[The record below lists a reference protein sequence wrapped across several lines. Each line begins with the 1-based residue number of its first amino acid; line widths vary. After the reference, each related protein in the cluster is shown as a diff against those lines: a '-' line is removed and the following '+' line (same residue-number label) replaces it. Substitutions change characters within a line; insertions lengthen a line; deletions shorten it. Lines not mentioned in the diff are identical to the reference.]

1 MSADRVVHRTC
12 PLCEAGC
19 GLDLHLDAEDR
30 ITLVRGDRDDVFSG
44 GFLCPKGSALG
55 RLEADPDRLRTP
67 MVRDGD
73 EWRAVSWAEA
83 WERVAAGLGGVIEA
97 HGRGSVAVYL
107 GNPTVHTL
115 SLLTHARV
123 FLQALGTPQLYT
135 ASTLDQMPRHVA
147 SGFLYGGAMTVPV
160 PDLDRTDLL
169 VVIGANP
176 LESNGSMCTAPDF
189 PGRIDRIRARG
200 GRVIVVDPRRT
211 RTAERADRHLAP
223 LPGTDAHLLMGV
235 VRVLLREGLVDLG
248 AAAPFVDPAEVA
260 RLADLA
266 EPFTPDAVAA
276 VCGITA
282 DDVVALARDLATT
295 ERSAV
300 YGRIGTCVQ
309 EFGTLATWLVDVVN
323 LLTGSLDRPGGS
335 MFASAAA
342 GSSTPPGGRRGGRG
356 YRTGRWRSRVRGAPE
371 VQGEVPVSALV
382 EEITTPGDGQV
393 RALVAVAGNPVVS
406 GPDGAALDAALA
418 GLDFMVVVGVYLDET
433 SRHADVVLPSPPLL
447 ARGHYDITLLQVAVR
462 NVANW
467 SPPVTTD
474 PAIVDDVEIMLRL
487 AAIVAE
493 PSAGD
498 GARSVADVD
507 VDALDDA
514 YVAGLV
520 DEAIGRTAGPL
531 AGRDREEI
539 LAQLAPRRGSAR
551 VLDLHLR
558 SGPYGDHFGARATV
572 EVPTDDGTR
581 VIAALSLDELER
593 NPHGV
598 DLGPLQPRLDDIL
611 RTPSGNV
618 ELLRDEIVAD
628 LTDRLV
634 PTLPGRTPDPEHPL
648 LLVGRR
654 DLRSNNSWMHNVE
667 VLVKG
672 RERCTLHV
680 HPDDAARHGLV
691 DGATA
696 RVSNATGSI
705 EVPVE
710 VTDRIRPGVVSV
722 PHGWGHGRP
731 GSRQRVAARHAG
743 ANVNLL
749 VGPTALD
756 ALSGTTV
763 LVGVPVAVSAA
774 SS

>member
-1 MSADRVVHRTC
+1 MTRVVVRSC

-19 GLDLHLDAEDR
+19 GLELHLDDADR

-44 GFLCPKGSALG
+44 GFLCPKGAALG
-55 RLEADPDRLRTP
+55 RLESDPDRLRAP
-67 MVRDGD
+67 VVRDGD
-73 EWRAVSWAEA
+73 GWREVSWTEA
-83 WERVAAGLGGVIEA
+83 WTRVADGLGAVIDA
-97 HGRGSVAVYL
+97 HGRGAVGVYL

-115 SLLTHARV
+115 SLLTHTRV
-123 FLQALGTPQLYT
+123 FLQALGTPQLFT
-135 ASTLDQMPRHVA
+135 ASTVDQMPRHVA

-176 LESNGSMCTAPDF
+176 VESNGSMCTAPDF
-189 PGRIDRIRARG
+189 PGRLDRIRERG
-200 GRVIVVDPRRT
+200 GRIVVVDPRRT
-211 RTAERADRHLAP
+211 RTADRADRHLAP
-223 LPGTDAHLLMGV
+223 LPGTDAHLLLGLV
-235 VRVLLREGLVDLG
+235 HVLFAEDLVDLG
-248 AAAPFVDPAEVA
+248 AAAGYVDPVEVA
-260 RLADLA
+260 TLADLA
-266 EPFTPDAVAA
+266 APFTPAAVAA
-276 VCGITA
+276 ACGLDP
-282 DDVVALARDLATT
+282 DDVVTLARDLATT
-295 ERSAV
+295 PRSAV

-323 LLTGSLDRPGGS
+323 LLTGSLDRPGGT

-371 VQGEVPVSALV
+371 VQGEVPVSALA
-382 EEITTPGDGQV
+382 EEIVTPGDGQI
-393 RALVAVAGNPVVS
+393 RALVTVAGNPVVS
-406 GPDGAALDAALA
+406 TPDGAALDAALA
-418 GLDFMVVVGVYLDET
+418 GLDFMVAVDVYLGET

-447 ARGHYDITLLQVAVR
+447 ARGHYDLTLLQVAVR

-467 SPPVTTD
+467 SPPVTHD
-474 PAIVDDVEIMLRL
+474 PDLVDDAEIMLRL
-487 AAIVAE
+487 AAIVSGRGPDA
-493 PSAGD
+493 
-498 GARSVADVD
+498 D

-520 DEAIGRTAGPL
+520 DEAVGRVSGPL
-531 AGRDREEI
+531 AGRDRDEI

-558 SGPYGDHFGARATV
+558 SGPYGDHFGARETV
-572 EVPTDDGTR
+572 EVPTDDGRR
-581 VIAALSLDELER
+581 VVPALSLAELER
-593 NPHGV
+593 HPHGV
-598 DLGPLQPRLDDIL
+598 DLGPLQARLHDIL

-628 LTDRLV
+628 VRERLTPSLGSSV
-634 PTLPGRTPDPEHPL
+634 VDPERPL
-648 LLVGRR
+648 VLVGRR

-672 RERCTLHV
+672 RARCTLHV
-680 HPDDAARHGLV
+680 NPLDAAAHGLV
-691 DGATA
+691 DGALA
-696 RVSNATGSI
+696 RVSNGTGAI

-722 PHGWGHGRP
+722 PHGWGHGLA
-731 GSRQRVAARHAG
+731 GSRQRVAAAHAG

-749 VGPTALD
+749 TDSTPLD
-756 ALSGTTV
+756 PLSGTSV
-763 LVGVPVAVSAA
+763 LVGVPVAVEAVA
-774 SS
+774 S